1 MGSISW
7 ETYYGRFYDW
17 AAGTQ
22 VSRLSDLSSLG
33 PADQVAEIIIELH
46 YADAAAADRL
56 LKKAVDANLAFR
68 WDDLEEFLYINDKA
82 LAAAACVNSAGRLFS
97 EHSASKVAEI
107 IEEVH
112 FSDAAAS
119 NRLLKKA
126 VDAGLRFSGEELGG
140 FWSSNDRALAKEA
153 TQRSA
158 ERLTSKDIDELCD
171 LADDATIRQISRE
184 HQIPLPDHMPK
195 EEPVAPAPQAAE
207 ETKPVRPGLF
217 GSIAALFVMD
227 KATKAVENRLKRG
240 LFNTGRGRKCDG
252 DCAHC
257 PPHYG
262 YRYGRWYYGHDHTGG
277 CEFGGN
283 RGGGGIT

>member
-1 MGSISW
+1 M
-7 ETYYGRFYDW
+7 
-17 AAGTQ
+17 
-22 VSRLSDLSSLG
+22 G

-82 LAAAACVNSAGRLFS
+82 LAAAACVNSAERLFS

-158 ERLTSKDIDELCD
+158 EHLTTKDIDEL
-171 LADDATIRQISRE
+171 
-184 HQIPLPDHMPK
+184 
-195 EEPVAPAPQAAE
+195 
-207 ETKPVRPGLF
+207 
-217 GSIAALFVMD
+217 
-227 KATKAVENRLKRG
+227 
-240 LFNTGRGRKCDG
+240 
-252 DCAHC
+252 
-257 PPHYG
+257 
-262 YRYGRWYYGHDHTGG
+262 
-277 CEFGGN
+277 
-283 RGGGGIT
+283 